1 MNNKKRAIFVD
12 STISHDELSEYIQDS
27 DLLLPAIRRGDI
39 IGVLLKHPSI
49 EIIVIVDGVFEQ
61 QASVTHKEILW
72 ALEQGIKVIGLSSLG
87 ALRAYELRNYGMLG
101 SGKVFEDYLSG
112 VLDGD
117 DEVAISYFPSTHGFD
132 KTIAMV
138 NIRATLEK
146 LHLCDNNLICKLRKI
161 HFKKRN
167 WLTLKAAVPEAIFV
181 QLKAHYIDQKK
192 KDVLLYFQKNHQSIK
207 SEIPIVHSSKNIY
220 IIRDLANKMYPTLID
235 YLEKNLQS
243 MASIPIQSATPF
255 LEKIA
260 HDIVIYLEYKK
271 NHTHKIT
278 YILNELD
285 SFSYKQT
292 RLKIVSDKIRREQ
305 KLFLSSD
312 FIKFLDKKKISKSNL
327 TAIFDGI
334 LKLESYFLSNG
345 HLFNTL

>member
-12 STISHDELSEYIQDS
+12 STISHNELSKYIQDS
-27 DLLLPAIRRGDI
+27 DLLLPAVRRGDLI
-39 IGVLLKHPSI
+39 RVLLKHPSI
-49 EIIVIVDGVFEQ
+49 EIIIIVDGVFDQ

-72 ALEQGIKVIGLSSLG
+72 ALEQERKVIGLSSMG
-87 ALRAYELRNYGMLG
+87 ALRAYELRDYGMLG

-117 DEVAISYFPSTHGFD
+117 DEVAISYFPTSNGFD

-146 LHLCDNNLICKLRKI
+146 LNLCDNDLICKLRKI

-167 WLTLKAAVPEAIFV
+167 WLALKAAVPEVIFV

-192 KDVLLYFQKNHQSIK
+192 KDVLLYFQTYRQSIK
-207 SEIPIVHSSKNIY
+207 SKISIMHSSKNIY
-220 IIRDLANKMYPTLID
+220 ILKDLANKMYPTLID
-235 YLEKNLQS
+235 YLEKNLQR
-243 MASIPIQSATPF
+243 MPSIPIQSATPF

-260 HDIVIYLEYKK
+260 KDIVIYLEYKK
-271 NHTHKIT
+271 NYIHKIT

-305 KLFLSSD
+305 KLLLSSN
-312 FIKFLDKKKISKSNL
+312 FIKFLDDKKISKSNL

>member
-12 STISHDELSEYIQDS
+12 STISHDELLEYIQDS
-27 DLLLPAIRRGDI
+27 DLLLPAIRRGDLIRI
-39 IGVLLKHPSI
+39 ILKHPSI
-49 EIIVIVDGVFEQ
+49 ETVVIVDGVFDQ

-72 ALEQGIKVIGLSSLG
+72 ALEQGRKVVGISSMG
-87 ALRAYELRNYGMLG
+87 ALRAYELRDYGMLG

-117 DEVAISYFPSTHGFD
+117 DEVAISYFPTTQGFD

-146 LHLCDNNLICKLRKI
+146 LNLYDNELICKLRKI

-167 WLTLKAAVPEAIFV
+167 WLTLKAAVPEVIFV

-192 KDVLLYFQKNHQSIK
+192 KDVLLYFQTNHQSIK
-207 SEIPIVHSSKNIY
+207 SEIPIIHSSKNIY
-220 IIRDLANKMYPTLID
+220 ILKDLANKMYPTLID
-235 YLEKNLQS
+235 YLEKNLQR
-243 MASIPIQSATPF
+243 MPSIPIQSATPF

-260 HDIVIYLEYKK
+260 QDIVIYLEYKK
-271 NHTHKIT
+271 NYTHKIT

-305 KLFLSSD
+305 KLLLSSN
-312 FIKFLDKKKISKSNL
+312 FIKFLDKKKISKTNL